1 MIARIAEHTHLPPD
15 LDPEYVARHRAWI
28 ASQPGFCGGYHLLES
43 KTGRALSVTLWE
55 NDAALSAV
63 ERAQSTPGSP
73 ADGRISRETNPA
85 VRGFQVAAVF

>member
-1 MIARIAEHTHLPPD
+1 MIARVAEHTHLPAD

-28 ASQPGFCGGYHLLES
+28 ASQPGFCGGYHLLEPE
-43 KTGRALSVTLWE
+43 TGRALSITLWE
-55 NDAALSAV
+55 DAAALAAG

-73 ADGRISRETNPA
+73 ADGRITRQTKPT